1 MSVHKDITTH
11 VNKQNKRITDFLTL
25 DRKREL
31 YIEEA
36 VELCKQGKAFS
47 IDKINAVT
55 NTINELAKQGIVPSR
70 KSVTSEMVREYVRK
84 LQ

>member
-11 VNKQNKRITDFLTL
+11 VNKQNKRITDFVAL

-36 VELCKQGKAFS
+36 VELCKQGKEFS
-47 IDKINAVT
+47 TDKINAVT

-70 KSVTSEMVREYVRK
+70 KSVTAEMVREYVRK

>member
-11 VNKQNKRITDFLTL
+11 VNKQNKRITDFVAL

-36 VELCKQGKAFS
+36 VELCKRGIEFS
-47 IDKINAVT
+47 TDKINAVT

-70 KSVTSEMVREYVRK
+70 KNVTAEMVREYVKK
-84 LQ
+84 L

>member
-11 VNKQNKRITDFLTL
+11 VNKQNKRITDFVAL

-36 VELCKQGKAFS
+36 VELCKQGKEFS
-47 IDKINAVT
+47 TDKINAVT

-70 KSVTSEMVREYVRK
+70 KNVTAEMVREYVRK

>member
-11 VNKQNKRITDFLTL
+11 VNKQNKRITDFVAL

-36 VELCKQGKAFS
+36 VELCKQGKEFS
-47 IDKINAVT
+47 TDKINAVT

-70 KSVTSEMVREYVRK
+70 KNVTAEMVREYVRK
-84 LQ
+84 L

>member
-11 VNKQNKRITDFLTL
+11 VNKQNKRITDFVAL

-36 VELCKQGKAFS
+36 VELCKQGKEFS
-47 IDKINAVT
+47 TDKINAVT

-70 KSVTSEMVREYVRK
+70 KNVTAEMVREYVKK
-84 LQ
+84 L

>member
-1 MSVHKDITTH
+1 MSVHNDITTH
-11 VNKQNKRITDFLTL
+11 VNKQNKRITDFVAL

-36 VELCKQGKAFS
+36 VELCKQGKEFS
-47 IDKINAVT
+47 TDKINVVT

-70 KSVTSEMVREYVRK
+70 KNVTAEMVREYVRK